1 MSAPREFPDLPT
13 ALAAYAASQCKRW
26 VRVDGWQIDLVKA
39 QAEAGRVRDWTPM
52 TVGAIRACMVGMCD
66 RDEHDRWV
74 ASNVRAELRA
84 ELARAAA
91 PVELPP
97 LAEPALPAPPDDA
110 SAYRCPWCSRPWG
123 GAP

>member
-1 MSAPREFPDLPT
+1 MSAPPKFAKLAD
-13 ALAAYAASQCKRW
+13 AIAAYREGRSRRW
-26 VRVDGWQIDLVKA
+26 AEVDGWQIDLVQA
-39 QAEAGRVRDWTPM
+39 QAEAGRVREEPPDLRLSGER
-52 TVGAIRACMVGMCD
+52 VRHGGDYV
-66 RDEHDRWV
+66 RDHDASV
-74 ASNVRAELRA
+74 ARRVAA

-110 SAYRCPWCSRPWG
+110 SAYRCPWCSRPWD

>member
-66 RDEHDRWV
+66 RGEHDRWV
-74 ASNVRAELRA
+74 ASNVRAELARVVEVTP
-84 ELARAAA
+84 ELAV
-91 PVELPP
+91 PSEPP
-97 LAEPALPAPPDDA
+97 PDA
-110 SAYRCPWCSRPWG
+110 SADRCPWCSRPWD